1 MSNSIHVRTVC
12 HSKIQSRQ
20 LSQKDSFHYH
30 GWRYMPRKDSL
41 HPPPKSCAWEPLLH
55 IYKYIYIL
63 FCIDLLI
70 EALKAYMKCINLR
83 CIVKHCWLW
92 KKKQKKPNI
101 SMVLL
106 MVETEAIWNLS
117 DIWFFKS
124 EVFDDLVWNDSNS
137 KWARIISRYLYC
149 SAEIKGSIICW
160 DSEDA

>member
-30 GWRYMPRKDSL
+30 GWQYMPRKDSL

-70 EALKAYMKCINLR
+70 EALKAEPARKLASVCILLPVSRQVHSGKRWGSLWPRCPTLAHCDSHKQRWWLQWKCRPNLTVSP
-83 CIVKHCWLW
+83 IVGAQPHRT
-92 KKKQKKPNI
+92 P
-101 SMVLL
+101 
-106 MVETEAIWNLS
+106 A
-117 DIWFFKS
+117 
-124 EVFDDLVWNDSNS
+124 
-137 KWARIISRYLYC
+137 
-149 SAEIKGSIICW
+149 
-160 DSEDA
+160 